1 MIPSV
6 GTISMGSLTLVL
18 LAAAFA
24 STVFCQRSKDN
35 VCRKDNGFFEHE
47 QYCDYYYEC
56 QDGVATT
63 HLCPNGLAFSGKNR
77 GLLNH
82 CDYPHRV
89 GCPDEDG
96 RVMGQSPESSENC
109 HWQYGVFAHQTSCTR
124 YWQCWNGTSTI
135 QQCPFSLLY
144 NDVMH
149 ACDWP
154 DNVPDCQKHPIC
166 KDSPNGHIAIEKSCV
181 RYWLCVGGYPRL
193 QRCPAGLAFNPTALR
208 CELADSIPG
217 CEPPPTTQPPDEDAP
232 PQQQARPRPQQ
243 APRPSPPAQ
252 QTSGQRRFSPPPQAV
267 PAPAPAPAQPGAP
280 DQEDAADYADNA
292 GGQARPQGGPRR
304 PGFRQ
309 AGK

>member
-1 MIPSV
+1 MRSYMLI
-6 GTISMGSLTLVL
+6 LV
-18 LAAAFA
+18 AAAVVCIA
-24 STVFCQRSKDN
+24 SAQKSNSARDSG
-35 VCRKDNGFFEHE
+35 CRKDNGLFEHE

-56 QDGVATT
+56 ENGVATLQ
-63 HLCPNGLAFSGKNR
+63 LCPNGLAFAGKNR
-77 GLLNH
+77 GLRGN

-89 GCPDEDG
+89 ECPDDEG
-96 RVMGQSPESSENC
+96 RVMGQSPISTENC

-166 KDSPNGHIAIEKSCV
+166 KDNPNGHLPIEKSCV

-193 QRCPAGLAFNPTALR
+193 QRCPAGLAFNPTSSR
-208 CELADSIPG
+208 CELADNVPG
-217 CEPPPTTQPPDEDAP
+217 CEPPPTTQPPEDQAEE
-232 PQQQARPRPQQ
+232 PQQQRPQQ
-243 APRPSPPAQ
+243 QRPRQSQAARPVPVQAVQQRPAQ
-252 QTSGQRRFSPPPQAV
+252 QRFVPQAAAQAAPVV
-267 PAPAPAPAQPGAP
+267 PVAS
-280 DQEDAADYADNA
+280 QEDNSADYADNSQESPLP
-292 GGQARPQGGPRR
+292 QARPQAIRR
-304 PGFRQ
+304 SQFRQ